1 MDLDQPWKIAALVGL
16 LLVLR
21 ILWGVWRQAPM
32 RPFMVELLDSGLIA
46 FALVFLLIRPFVVQS
61 FYIPS
66 GSMEPTLMGPPKA
79 EYSASLMGQHPM
91 ISYQATGGDHI
102 LVNKFIYRIN
112 PPERGDIIV
121 FDAPP
126 QALQGRAKSDFVKR
140 LIGLP
145 GDLIQV
151 RRDVGV
157 YINGELLQ
165 EPASTPIPHYDWPVG
180 ADGLP
185 TGKPYHVPQGCYFVL
200 GDNRDESY
208 DSHAWTLEGEPMPEL
223 EKSRVVGKALLI
235 YWPLQ
240 RVRLVGDHAQVHLGG
255 TATVAGSDHAV
266 GARSTGGAGVRSV
279 TRPSSAPR
287 RVASAS

>member
-1 MDLDQPWKIAALVGL
+1 MDLDQPWKIAALIGL
-16 LLVLR
+16 LLMLR
-21 ILWGVWRQAPM
+21 ILWGFWRQAPM

-66 GSMEPTLMGPPKA
+66 GSMEPTLMGPPKG
-79 EYSASLMGQHPM
+79 EYSAALMGQHPV
-91 ISYQATGGDHI
+91 ISYRATGGDHI

-145 GDLIQV
+145 GDLIEV

-165 EPASTPIPHYDWPVG
+165 EPTSTPIPHYDWPVG
-180 ADGLP
+180 PDGIP
-185 TGKPYHVPQGCYFVL
+185 TGKPYRVPPGRYFVL

-208 DSHAWTLEGEPMPEL
+208 DSHAWTINGEPRPEL
-223 EKSRVVGKALLI
+223 EKGRVVGKALLI
-235 YWPLQ
+235 YWPFH
-240 RVRLVGDHAQVHLGG
+240 RVHLVGDHADVHLGRA
-255 TATVAGSDHAV
+255 TTVAGSDHRVHTRAM
-266 GARSTGGAGVRSV
+266 REAGVRSV
-279 TRPSSAPR
+279 TRRPDAPR
-287 RVASAS
+287 RAVSAS